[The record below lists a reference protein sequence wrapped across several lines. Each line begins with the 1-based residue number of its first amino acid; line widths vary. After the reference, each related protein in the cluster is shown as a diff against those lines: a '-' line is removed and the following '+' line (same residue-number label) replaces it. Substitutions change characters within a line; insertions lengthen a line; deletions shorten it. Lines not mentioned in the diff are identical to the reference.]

1 MNTSGSTFSCSARYT
16 TAAVGTSDADRGNR
30 ASISKNFNNT
40 AKPRRVA
47 PVLLPTSDQSSPT
60 SVHDATSSS
69 SDHSICMA
77 PDHRR
82 PL

>member
-1 MNTSGSTFSCSARYT
+1 
-16 TAAVGTSDADRGNR
+16 
-30 ASISKNFNNT
+30 
-40 AKPRRVA
+40 
-47 PVLLPTSDQSSPT
+47 LLPTSDQSSPT